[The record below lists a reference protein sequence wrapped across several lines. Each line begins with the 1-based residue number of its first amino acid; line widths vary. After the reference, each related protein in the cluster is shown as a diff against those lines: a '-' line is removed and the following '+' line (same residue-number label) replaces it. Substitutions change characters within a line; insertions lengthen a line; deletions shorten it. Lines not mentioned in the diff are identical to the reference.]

1 MHDYVSHKKTWEEV
15 NSIILRSEDKD
26 DVSSLYLTII
36 SCVGCLNALSNQ
48 VYTIWSCL
56 DQGAKHILLEVF
68 YQNCFILFFVLPKF
82 SFL

>member
-26 DVSSLYLTII
+26 DVSSLYLTI
-36 SCVGCLNALSNQ
+36 SCVGCLNAVSNQ